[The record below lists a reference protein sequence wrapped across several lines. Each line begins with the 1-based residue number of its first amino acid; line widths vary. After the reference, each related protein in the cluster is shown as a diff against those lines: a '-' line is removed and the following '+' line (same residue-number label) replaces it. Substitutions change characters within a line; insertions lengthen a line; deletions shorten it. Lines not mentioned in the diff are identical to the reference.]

1 MKKAHTVV
9 LAILLTAITCSCS
22 HRGGDGAAGS
32 RSSGFESA
40 GHSGSSALREEY
52 GPVSFS
58 YSDSA
63 PRSWDDVL
71 FRICRP

>member
-22 HRGGDGAAGS
+22 HLGGDGAAVS

-40 GHSGSSALREEY
+40 GHSGSSAALREDY
-52 GPVSFS
+52 GPASFS

-63 PRSWDDVL
+63 PRSWDDVRRL
-71 FRICRP
+71 LG